1 MVFLQTFFLK
11 KFMSQI
17 DDQIWIGNSSNAHD
31 QQFFKD
37 RGITHILCCAEEL
50 KFRPGFVEASRWHHL
65 PIVDN
70 IADEAEELFREG
82 AALLKKWLNEGH
94 KIMVH
99 CFGGVSRSVSVV
111 IAYYILY
118 KGWSYDIAYSH
129 CRQRRPYADPHDDF
143 VPILRRMQ
151 TLEQALESAQQ

>member
-1 MVFLQTFFLK
+1 
-11 KFMSQI
+11 MSQI
-17 DDQIWIGNSSNAHD
+17 DDQIWIGNSNSAQDH
-31 QQFFKD
+31 QFFKD
-37 RGITHILCCAEEL
+37 RGITHVICCAEEL
-50 KFRPGFVEASRWHHL
+50 KFRPGFVDSSKWHHI

-70 IADEAEELFREG
+70 VEDERTEGFFREG

-118 KGWSYDIAYSH
+118 KGWSYEIAYLH
-129 CRQRRPYADPHDDF
+129 CRQRCYADPHDDF

-151 TLEQALESAQQ
+151 TLEQALE